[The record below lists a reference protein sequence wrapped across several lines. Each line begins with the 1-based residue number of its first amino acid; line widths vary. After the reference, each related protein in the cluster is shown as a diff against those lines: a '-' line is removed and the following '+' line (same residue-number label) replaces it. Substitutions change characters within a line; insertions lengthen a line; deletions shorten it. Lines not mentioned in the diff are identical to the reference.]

1 MNRVVAAFVK
11 EVRVLGRCF
20 VRVGCCVSQ
29 VFVVIECGTGIVRV
43 CGGVD
48 EDVAIE

>member
-1 MNRVVAAFVK
+1 MRRVVAAFVDGGAF
-11 EVRVLGRCF
+11 LGRCF

-29 VFVVIECGTGIVRV
+29 VFVDFESISGIVRAF
-43 CGGVD
+43 GGVN